1 MDHHPLKTL
10 ATGLVGTG
18 TSLGAAAY
26 SMLPHLEAWMRLGS
40 VTVGLLVGLATLV
53 KILRDFR
60 K

>member
-10 ATGLVGTG
+10 ATGFIGTG

-40 VTVGLLVGLATLV
+40 VALGLVAGVLTCI
-53 KILRDFR
+53 KFLRDLR

>member
-10 ATGLVGTG
+10 ATGLVGTA

-26 SMLPHLEAWMRLGS
+26 SLLPHLEAWMRLGS
-40 VTVGLLVGLATLV
+40 VAIGLVAG
-53 KILRDFR
+53 ILTCIKFARDLR

>member
-1 MDHHPLKTL
+1 MDTHPFKTL
-10 ATGLVGTG
+10 ATGLVGTT

-40 VTVGLLVGLATLV
+40 VALGLVAG
-53 KILRDFR
+53 ILTCIKFARDLR